1 MFTEA
6 ASYGCGPRFR
16 RVAPPDGS
24 GPGFFECPRFR
35 PAASRLLRILA
46 AADRAA
52 AWGISSM

>member
-52 AWGISSM
+52 VFGGQ